1 VGSFVLF
8 PKILIGLL
16 QIDYDTM
23 LFQTKL
29 FHFGIILHHLLQ
41 ISLETIQ
48 IIMGLP
54 IELNELG
61 IFGRSEI

>member
-1 VGSFVLF
+1 MLF

-16 QIDYDTM
+16 QIYYDTM

-29 FHFGIILHHLLQ
+29 FHLCIILHRLLQ

-48 IIMGLP
+48 IIMGLS